1 MEETQKKDY
10 RFLKGIL
17 AGFFIGV
24 ITVAAC
30 FLVLFAV
37 KTIRHRTSES
47 EVVTDET
54 IRKIDSIRK
63 MIDKYLYPYDEKI
76 TTENLEEGIYRGMV
90 ESLNDPYSE
99 YFSAEELNEEI
110 NDIKGVS
117 YGIGVVVTL
126 ENDRDLPMITSVMA
140 GSPAE
145 EAGVLVGDIIYEVE
159 GESMEGLSLSEVVS
173 RVKGQEGTMVHI
185 TFLRDEK
192 DLVEM
197 DVVRGKLI
205 ENTTVVYG
213 MIEDEGAEGIGYINI
228 SEFDDATTDQFA
240 EALAELKAKGMKA
253 LILDL
258 RYNFGG
264 SMNASVEIARKILPE
279 GMVVYTEDKNGKRTE
294 YTCDGKH
301 ELDVPLVVLVNQY
314 TASASEILSG
324 AIKDH
329 NKGTLVGTTTYG
341 KGIVQRIISLDD
353 DSALKLTISAY
364 YTPSGHNIQGTGI
377 EPDVEMELDRDLYD
391 KTGQDT
397 QLEKGIEI
405 LKQKLG
411 E

>member
-30 FLVLFAV
+30 FLALYAV
-37 KTIRHRTSES
+37 KTIRHRTAES

-63 MIDKYLYPYDEKI
+63 MIDRYLYPYDEKI

-205 ENTTVVYG
+205 ETTTVVYG